1 MNVHPRRRPRSAPA
15 PGFSAAYVA
24 AQHSTPLGQPP
35 RCCVPLALNI
45 CHNSLLKQLEEL
57 GLVALQLGNHLLH
70 RTHAALVL

>member
-1 MNVHPRRRPRSAPA
+1 MCTQGAVRGVRRRR
-15 PGFSAAYVA
+15 GFLLPTW
-24 AQHSTPLGQPP
+24 QHSTAHRWVNRPAAACRWLD
-35 RCCVPLALNI
+35 I